1 MSAGDFYENQYLDS
15 GLGNDH
21 SSRFPDT
28 VYLLLATGAIA
39 DDGTGGPELDGAVS
53 LGYERPAITNNSTNF
68 PDAVSSQKKNGA
80 VITFPNVATADWEEA
95 THWALVNHVTNAMD
109 ATNVIHKGALSIPW
123 SILNGQTAKV
133 PVNALVITC
142 D

>member
-15 GLGNDH
+15 GLGSDH
-21 SSRFPDT
+21 SVRFPAT
-28 VYLLLATGAIA
+28 VYLLLAEGAIA
-39 DDGTGGPELDGAVS
+39 DDGTGGPELDDS
-53 LGYERPAITNNSTNF
+53 TSPGYARPAITNNDANF
-68 PDAVSSQKKNGA
+68 PDAVSGQKKNGA
-80 VITFPNVATADWEEA
+80 VIEFDVATGDWEEA
-95 THWALVNHVTNAMD
+95 THWALVDHATDALD

-123 SILNGQTAKV
+123 NITNGQTPKV